1 MACLAEHF
9 RQTSQDKTGLE
20 YLLPVDGTCPV
31 CDFHCLWGDI
41 IKKKKGAFYNCFA
54 LIIRIKEKNVYK
66 EVHIKIFNTGKFVK

>member
-9 RQTSQDKTGLE
+9 SQTSQDKTGLE

-41 IKKKKGAFYNCFA
+41 IKKKKGCYEKLPFKYDESADGVSDDEVFA
-54 LIIRIKEKNVYK
+54 
-66 EVHIKIFNTGKFVK
+66 